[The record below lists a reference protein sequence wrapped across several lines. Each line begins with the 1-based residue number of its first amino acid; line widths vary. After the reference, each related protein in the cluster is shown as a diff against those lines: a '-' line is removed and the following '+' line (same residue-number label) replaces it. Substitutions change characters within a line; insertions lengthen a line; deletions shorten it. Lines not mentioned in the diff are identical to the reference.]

1 MSKNLKT
8 EWDLRKLQLSLEKKS
23 PSAIYVLH
31 GEEIFLVYEA
41 LKAIKNKVL
50 SSSSIDFNYDSL
62 IAPENTAGQVR
73 DIIETLPVMCD
84 QRLVVY
90 KNIETLKDDAW
101 EELSHVFTK
110 PISSTVLVLVA
121 TKLDK
126 RKKFVKNLQ
135 NHAVF
140 VELKKPYE
148 NQIAYWIDYIAYLN
162 NVSISSEAKIA
173 LQELVGTNLSELS
186 NEILKICQFMDD
198 SSNEVVEKKSEKTTK
213 MKTCIEINHVL
224 EVVSRSRVENI
235 FSLTEAIGQRDR
247 SKALV
252 CLANLLE
259 HGQSE
264 VGIAALIHRQIR
276 ILSAVCDA
284 KKQGLSGIKLSQ
296 KIGVPDFFMKQ
307 YLEQAQ
313 LWDKEKLVAAVR
325 ALHETDKAIKS
336 SPVSSHIWLENFI
349 LRTC

>member
-1 MSKNLKT
+1 MSKNVKT
-8 EWDLRKLQLSLEKKS
+8 EWDLRKLQLSLEKKA

-31 GEEIFLVYEA
+31 GEEIFLVDEA

-50 SSSSIDFNYDSL
+50 SSSSVDFNYDSL

-73 DIIETLPVMCD
+73 DVIETLPVMCE

-148 NQIAYWIDYIAYLN
+148 NQISYWIDYIAYLN

-186 NEILKICQFMDD
+186 NEILKICQFIGD
-198 SSNEVVEKKSEKTTK
+198 KKSSE
-213 MKTCIEINHVL
+213 KTCIEINHVL